1 MPLKIPPAI
10 ATPLIKGGRGDL
22 NTIYSIQEVCC
33 VSPVLAIETKAKF
46 STLWMFYLFNVIFRD
61 IHEFIEPGF
70 IEQVMTGAF
79 NGIQITEPLLLFGGF
94 VVEVPIA
101 MVLLSRFLPY
111 GANRWAN
118 IIAALITLAF
128 EINNGTTD
136 LDDTFHMV
144 IEIAALS
151 FIIWSAWRWRNP
163 YPKHYSTAQ
172 EA

>member
-1 MPLKIPPAI
+1 MNVQKQIL
-10 ATPLIKGGRGDL
+10 
-22 NTIYSIQEVCC
+22 TIEM
-33 VSPVLAIETKAKF
+33 KAKL

-70 IEQVMTGAF
+70 IEQVMTGTF

-94 VVEVPIA
+94 VVEVPIS
-101 MVLLSRFLPY
+101 MVLFSRLLPY
-111 GANRWAN
+111 GANRWTN
-118 IIAALITLAF
+118 IIAAVITLAF

-151 FIIWSAWRWRNP
+151 FIIWSAWRWRKPLPTP
-163 YPKHYSTAQ
+163 YTTTQ

>member
-1 MPLKIPPAI
+1 MNLQKQML
-10 ATPLIKGGRGDL
+10 TM
-22 NTIYSIQEVCC
+22 
-33 VSPVLAIETKAKF
+33 ETKAKL
-46 STLWMFYLFNVIFRD
+46 STLWMFYLFNTIFRD

-70 IEQVMTGAF
+70 IEKAMTGTF
-79 NGIQITEPLLLFGGF
+79 NGIQITEQLLLFGGF
-94 VVEVPIA
+94 VAEVPIA
-101 MVLLSRFLPY
+101 MVLLSRLLPY

-118 IIAALITLAF
+118 IIAAVITLAF

-151 FIIWSAWRWRNP
+151 FIVWSAWRWRNP
-163 YPKHYSTAQ
+163 DPKRYSTSQ

>member
-1 MPLKIPPAI
+1 MNLQKQMLTMAMQ
-10 ATPLIKGGRGDL
+10 ARL
-22 NTIYSIQEVCC
+22 
-33 VSPVLAIETKAKF
+33 
-46 STLWMFYLFNVIFRD
+46 STLWMFYLFNTIFRD

-70 IEQVMTGAF
+70 IEQVMTGTF
-79 NGIQITEPLLLFGGF
+79 NGIQITENLLLFGGF
-94 VVEVPIA
+94 VAEVPIS

-111 GANRWAN
+111 GANRWTN
-118 IIAALITLAF
+118 IIAAVITLAF

-144 IEIAALS
+144 IEMAALL

-163 YPKHYSTAQ
+163 APKRYSTSQ